1 MEAYAFISYAHSDQ
15 DRVEGLICFLRESY
29 RIWLDSD
36 INAATEYNDQIAER
50 IENTEIFIACISENY
65 LASDYCMDEI
75 MYARSMGRPV
85 LLVFFE
91 NVSLP
96 RGLKLRVNRY
106 QCLYITDP
114 NFSKKIRHG
123 EEISRCLIQE
133 ERESKPQKK
142 RTEAIRG
149 EKKTS
154 HYKFTAIL
162 IVCGIVSAILFLR
175 VPALSNQIKSR
186 YSDSLNPGISENAV
200 TDESMEP
207 ETGNAD
213 GIADSAQGASAQ
225 IDPTPSV
232 MPAAG
237 ASSTPTPT
245 PDATA
250 TAASTRK
257 VTPTAASTRKATP
270 TATPTPTAT
279 STTPTQTRIDDDETG
294 SPSTSV
300 STPIRSR
307 TTKET
312 SSRSTTTANPVS
324 TTTSGAADKTTTGNA
339 AADTDNTT
347 AELSVSAR
355 NTNAHK
361 EYAYLKEK
369 LKEEHGSFAYI
380 VLDITGDGVD
390 EMLVQYSRERV
401 YMDFAVY
408 TYSDKKVKK
417 ILSEYAGYG
426 GYVTLTCYKKTCTII
441 CEGYGHGNRWFDT
454 YSRKKDKL
462 VRAATKGGNYS
473 TNYEWVYTNGDKSI
487 SEKKYNS
494 ILKPLRKGNKKVI
507 TYDKWKTY
515 D

>member
-15 DRVEGLICFLRESY
+15 DRVEGLICFLGESY

-245 PDATA
+245 PDAAA

-257 VTPTAASTRKATP
+257 VTPTATSTRKATPTAAPTRKVTP

-279 STTPTQTRIDDDETG
+279 STTPAQTRTDDDETG
-294 SPSTSV
+294 SLSTSV
-300 STPIRSR
+300 STPVRSR
-307 TTKET
+307 TTRET
-312 SSRSTTTANPVS
+312 SSRSTTTANSVP
-324 TTTSGAADKTTTGNA
+324 TATSGGADKTTTGSA

-426 GYVTLTCYKKTCTII
+426 GYGKTRTII
-441 CEGYGHGNRWFDT
+441 CEGSGHGKEWYDT
-454 YSRKKDKL
+454 YSMKKDRL
-462 VRAATKGGNYS
+462 VSAARKACSSSGNYKWG
-473 TNYEWVYTNGDKSI
+473 YYAGDKDI

-494 ILKPLRKGNKKVI
+494 ILKPLRKGNKKA
-507 TYDKWKTY
+507 T
-515 D
+515 